1 MKKQLLMY
9 IMGCPV
15 YVKTKDS
22 AEKKTPVKLAAK

>member
-15 YVKTKDS
+15 YINVKESNETL
-22 AEKKTPVKLAAK
+22 VNHAAK

>member
-15 YVKTKDS
+15 YVN
-22 AEKKTPVKLAAK
+22 VKESNERTLTNIAAK